1 MATEFNGIVYF
12 PTKATFFEGAVSESL
27 EAKYGIKGP
36 YLVIKIL
43 CKIYKEGYYI
53 QWDEEQCEIF
63 AYKLGREYTKEEVDS
78 IIGILIEKGFFDKN
92 SYEEH
97 RILTSVD
104 IQRVWLEATSR
115 RKRDLTKL
123 PYLLEEVKC
132 KEEEIKCKQKESTNS
147 ENANIF
153 PVQME
158 LSLEN
163 ADIFRQSKV
172 KESKVEEKKKKK
184 EEEDSIL
191 PPPPEYALNKKTHIY
206 DGLLLELER
215 IKVTDTGDIKA
226 ILRMSNYGEIGT
238 PVWKVLAQ
246 TSWAKIGMPGKYLI
260 KILRSS

>member
-1 MATEFNGIVYF
+1 M
-12 PTKATFFEGAVSESL
+12 
-27 EAKYGIKGP
+27 
-36 YLVIKIL
+36 
-43 CKIYKEGYYI
+43 
-53 QWDEEQCEIF
+53 
-63 AYKLGREYTKEEVDS
+63 
-78 IIGILIEKGFFDKN
+78 
-92 SYEEH
+92 
-97 RILTSVD
+97 D

-115 RKRDLTKL
+115 RKRDLAKL

-163 ADIFRQSKV
+163 ANIFRQSKV
-172 KESKVEEKKKKK
+172 KESKVEEKKKR
-184 EEEDSIL
+184 EEDFVL
-191 PPPPEYALNKKTHIY
+191 PPPPEYALNKKTHNY
-206 DGLLLELER
+206 DGLLLALDR
-215 IKVTDTGDIKA
+215 IKVTDVGDIKA

-260 KILRSS
+260 KILRSG

>member
-12 PTKATFFEGAVSESL
+12 PTKAAFFEGAVSESL

-53 QWDEEQCEIF
+53 EWDEEQCEIF
-63 AYKLGREYTKEEVDS
+63 AYKLGREYTKEEVGS
-78 IIGILIEKGFFDKN
+78 IINILIEKGFFDKE
-92 SYEEH
+92 SYEKY

-158 LSLEN
+158 LSPEN

-172 KESKVEEKKKKK
+172 KESKVEEKKKK
-184 EEEDSIL
+184 EEENSAL
-191 PPPPEYALNKKTHIY
+191 PPPPEYALNKKTHNY
-206 DGLLLELER
+206 EGLLLTLER
-215 IKVTDTGDIKA
+215 IKVTDVGDVKA
-226 ILRMSNYGEIGT
+226 ILRMSNYGEIGN

-260 KILRSS
+260 KVLRSG